1 MVLAQPELRTNPEA
15 ATGPGADPL
24 AHARELAGRLA
35 WPTTADRDRAR
46 GWDPALFARLARAK
60 PGPGLAGPLVPEA
73 LGGGGRTAAEGL
85 ALLEGLAEGSRD
97 PGLALAV
104 AVHAVLATVPVR
116 AHGTPR
122 QRERYLPRMA
132 SGEWFGAVSLRQTH
146 GGSVAPAVTAR
157 PATGAC
163 GGWLL
168 TGRLDLVA
176 GAPVAHHFLVV
187 AAHEGGGRTAFLV
200 DRATPGLLVTEDG
213 PAAMH
218 TCPWGRLQ
226 LDGAHVAD
234 HAVLGTVEGAAT
246 EVEPLLAVLDWVYC
260 GAPWLGVMRA
270 LARDAVRAARERELF
285 GRPLA
290 HDQATRFALADL
302 ATQVELAEG
311 LLRQTAARLDDGGA
325 LPLQEAAAARL
336 FVAGAAR
343 RVTRAAAD
351 LTGPLA
357 DTGDGLAE
365 RAHRDAL
372 FLSRTGGGAQVLR
385 PVVAAS
391 LLGLG

>member
-1 MVLAQPELRTNPEA
+1 MVLAQPELRTDPEA
-15 ATGPGADPL
+15 ATGLGAGPL
-24 AHARELAGRLA
+24 ERSRELAGRLA
-35 WPTTADRDRAR
+35 WPTTAERDRDRS
-46 GWDPALFARLARAK
+46 WDPALFAELARAE
-60 PGPGLAGPLVPEA
+60 PGPSLAGPLVPA
-73 LGGGGRTAAEGL
+73 SLGGGGSTAAEGL

-104 AVHAVLATVPVR
+104 AVHAVLATVPLR

-132 SGEWFGAVSLRQTH
+132 SGEWFGALSLRQTH
-146 GGSVAPAVTAR
+146 GGAVAPAVTAR
-157 PATGAC
+157 PAPAGQ

-187 AAHEGGGRTAFLV
+187 AAHQGGGRTTFLV
-200 DRATPGLLVTEDG
+200 DRATPGLLVTEGG

-218 TCPWGRLQ
+218 TCPWGHLL
-226 LDGAHVAD
+226 LDGAHVD
-234 HAVLGTVEGAAT
+234 DGSVLGTVEGAAA

-260 GAPWLGVMRA
+260 SAPWLGLMRA
-270 LARDAVRAARERELF
+270 LARDALEAARGRELF
-285 GRPLA
+285 GRPLT

-311 LLRQTAARLDDGGA
+311 LLRRTASRLDDGGA

-336 FVAGAAR
+336 FVADAAD
-343 RVTRAAAD
+343 RVTRTAAG

-357 DTGDGLAE
+357 GTGDGLAE

-391 LLGLG
+391 MLGLG